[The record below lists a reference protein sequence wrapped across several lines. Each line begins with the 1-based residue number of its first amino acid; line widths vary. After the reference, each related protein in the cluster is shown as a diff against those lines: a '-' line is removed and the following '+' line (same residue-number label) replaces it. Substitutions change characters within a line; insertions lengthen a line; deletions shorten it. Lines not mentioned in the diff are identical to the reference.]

1 MAQAALAAGH
11 HGEDMTVW
19 RATFAGLSANLIG
32 IGLGRFAYTPLLP
45 ALIAAGWLSAGQAAY
60 VGAAN
65 LVGYLAGALIAR
77 QLAARYPV
85 ATVLRVMMLLGTAS
99 FFACGFPLSFWW
111 FFVWRAAAG
120 IAGAVLMVLAAPAG
134 LPLVPAGRRGVAS
147 GLMFTGIGLGVIV
160 SGTLVPLLLRGG
172 LTLAWAAV
180 GAVGLILTVAS
191 WRGWPAETAP
201 AEPDSPAAAPRR
213 PAVRL
218 ALPLIG
224 FMLAYALD
232 AWGIVPHMVFLADYV
247 ARGLGQGFDAG
258 AHAWVLFGI
267 GSLIGPT
274 VSGYLGDRIGFGA
287 GLRLAFVLQAS
298 AVAYIALGDPSV
310 AVAVS
315 SIVIG
320 ALAPG
325 IAPLALGRAHELI
338 DDTAGRQA
346 VWRLATICYAIGQAI
361 AGYAYSFLLAQGV
374 AYATIFLIA
383 AGALVVALAVDVA
396 LSMGPRRGPRWS
408 TPR

>member
-1 MAQAALAAGH
+1 MAQAAVAAGH

-45 ALIAAGWLSAGQAAY
+45 ALIAAGWLSPGQAAY
-60 VGAAN
+60 IGAAN
-65 LVGYLAGALIAR
+65 LVGYLAGALVAR
-77 QLAARYPV
+77 RLAARYPV
-85 ATVLRVMMLLGTAS
+85 AAVLRLMMLLGTAS

-120 IAGAVLMVLAAPAG
+120 VAGAVLMVLAAPAV
-134 LPLVPAGRRGVAS
+134 LPLVPARRRGIAS
-147 GLMFTGIGLGVIV
+147 GIMFTGIGIGVIV
-160 SGTLVPLLLRGG
+160 SGTLVPVLLQSG
-172 LTLAWAAV
+172 LAAAWAAV
-180 GAVGLILTVAS
+180 GAVGLILTIAS
-191 WRGWPAETAP
+191 WRGWPREAAP
-201 AEPDSPAAAPRR
+201 AAEARR
-213 PAVRL
+213 PAAGHRPAALRL

-224 FMLAYALD
+224 FYLAYALD

-247 ARGLGQGFDAG
+247 ARGLGQGVEAG
-258 AHAWVLFGI
+258 AHAWVMFGI
-267 GSLIGPT
+267 GSVIGPT

-287 GLRLAFVLQAS
+287 GLRLAFVLQAL
-298 AVAYIALGDPSV
+298 AVAFIALGDPSV
-310 AVAVS
+310 AVAAS

-346 VWRLATICYAIGQAI
+346 AWRLATVCYAVGQAI
-361 AGYAYSFLLAQGV
+361 AGYVYSFLLDHGA

-383 AGALVVALAVDVA
+383 AGTLVAALVIDLL
-396 LSMGPRRGPRWS
+396 LSLGARAARAGGR
-408 TPR
+408 